1 MFVVILSLQQLIFQ
15 LGDKTDEMLVEGLIS
30 FVLGSVIT
38 GTTNNNV

>member
-1 MFVVILSLQQLIFQ
+1 MFVVTLSLQQLIFQ
-15 LGDKTDEMLVEGLIS
+15 LSDKTDEMLVEGLIS